1 MNTACAPYRPLLSP
15 ALDGALEIRERSALE
30 RHLAACADCRAVK
43 ARLAT
48 TVDLLRKTPL
58 ADAPADFVE
67 RLEARLEEAVAK
79 ERGAERRDSMSL
91 AAAPTLVVE
100 AVSNRRVLALVKA
113 IALVACLSTA
123 SFLAMMAVT
132 TKPATAPGPEK
143 GKLDDLTPVP
153 QPPPAPQP
161 ALPPPLIPAM
171 PPMDKPE
178 RERPN
183 DIDPVISE
191 SLTEILKQFKDPA
204 VESPLPPSTEKAP
217 PPPPPPEPPQL
228 AQTPPPPPPPPGS
241 IEKKPTPTA
250 SVKKLDEV
258 ALARLLAA
266 IFEDPATP
274 DERRP
279 EVIAALGEFPHKR
292 ACDALATILAGAF
305 DAKPQALACRAAAWD
320 ALGAI
325 GNEDAVKTLLAVRTR
340 DDTRFLLALARVQEP
355 RAVVFL
361 GDRLKDHPDADA
373 RVLMARALGRGG
385 KREAVPGL
393 VRALLD
399 TRQDV
404 LVRAEAALALGTV
417 GDAEAQKALALALDP
432 RQQKVPVVR
441 AAAARALGTLAV
453 RTASADP
460 ARALVGPLAKDEHP
474 VVREACA
481 LALGR
486 SRQLE
491 VALKPLVERLDPKK
505 ERAVRVRAAADSA
518 LVELTGL
525 FRTADEWR
533 RSLDAEKPGLR
544 GSGPISVSRTSFER
558 LLASGQGTVLLL
570 DRSGSM
576 EQLGKM
582 VLAKKTALAVLD
594 ALPASTAESPV
605 GFDIVC
611 FADAATTFYPRLVEN
626 TPESRGQ
633 ARAGLERQRAW
644 FARTDLLRGL
654 RSALAIEGVD
664 SVVLLT
670 DGVPTL
676 GVSDPEQL
684 LLEVSRENAGKGA
697 RIHVVALEDAKKPLL
712 LDSSE
717 KAPEGEAGEISFLR
731 RLALDNGGT
740 FVKN

>member
-1 MNTACAPYRPLLSP
+1 MNTACAPFRPLLSP
-15 ALDGALEIRERSALE
+15 ALDGALEPRERAALD

-43 ARLAT
+43 TRLTT

-58 ADAPADFVE
+58 TDAPADFVA
-67 RLEARLEEAVAK
+67 RLEARLEE
-79 ERGAERRDSMSL
+79 GAEAL
-91 AAAPTLVVE
+91 AAAPTLVIE
-100 AVSNRRVLALVKA
+100 PVSNRRVLALVKV
-113 IALVACLSTA
+113 IALVGCLSTA
-123 SFLAMMAVT
+123 SFLAMMAFTAKTPT
-132 TKPATAPGPEK
+132 TPGPEPAQ
-143 GKLDDLTPVP
+143 LDDLTPVP
-153 QPPPAPQP
+153 VPPQPPQP
-161 ALPPPLIPAM
+161 ALPPPLIPAV
-171 PPMDKPE
+171 PRPDKPE
-178 RERPN
+178 PERPSAP
-183 DIDPVISE
+183 DAVTSD
-191 SLTEILKQFKDPA
+191 SLTQEIMKQFPDPG
-204 VESPLPPSTEKAP
+204 VENHPLPPTEKQ
-217 PPPPPPEPPQL
+217 PPPPPPEPPVV
-228 AQTPPPPPPPPGS
+228 AQAPPPPAPPPSS
-241 IEKKPTPTA
+241 IEKQPPPTA
-250 SVKKLDEV
+250 SVKKLDEA
-258 ALARLLAA
+258 ALARLLVA
-266 IFEDPATP
+266 IFEDPSTP

-292 ACDALATILAGAF
+292 ACDALAQILGGAL
-305 DAKPQALACRAAAWD
+305 DAKPLALACRAAAWD

-340 DDTRFLLALARVQEP
+340 DDTRFLLALARVQDP
-355 RAVVFL
+355 KAVTYL

-393 VRALLD
+393 VRALVD
-399 TRQDV
+399 PRQDV
-404 LVRAEAALALGTV
+404 LVRAEAALALGV
-417 GDAEAQKALALALDP
+417 AGDAEAQKALVAALDP
-432 RQQKVPVVR
+432 RQKVPVVR
-441 AAAARALGTLAV
+441 AAAARALGTFSL
-453 RTASADP
+453 RTGSAEP
-460 ARALVGPLAKDEHP
+460 ARVLVGPLAKDEHP
-474 VVREACA
+474 LVREACA
-481 LALGR
+481 LALGK

-491 VALKPLVERLDPKK
+491 VAMKPLVERLDPKK
-505 ERAVRVRAAADSA
+505 ERAVRVRTAADAA
-518 LVELTGL
+518 LVDLTGL

-533 RSLDAEKPGLR
+533 RALDAEKPGLR
-544 GSGPISVSRTSFER
+544 GVGPIAVARTSFER
-558 LLASGQGTVLLL
+558 LLASGQGTVVLL

-582 VLAKKTALAVLD
+582 ALAKKTALAVLD

-611 FADAATTFYPRLVEN
+611 FADAATTFYPRLIEN

-697 RIHVVALEDAKKPLL
+697 RIHVVALQDARRPLV

-717 KAPEGEAGEISFLR
+717 KAPEGEAAEISFLR